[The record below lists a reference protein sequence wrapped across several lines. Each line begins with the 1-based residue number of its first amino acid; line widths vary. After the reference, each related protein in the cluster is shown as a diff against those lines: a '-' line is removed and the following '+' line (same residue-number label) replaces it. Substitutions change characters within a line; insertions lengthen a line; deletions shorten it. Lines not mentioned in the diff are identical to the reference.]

1 MTAAAPISLAEASSR
16 GGFARRLVLRELRR
30 MRRSQ
35 LRLTLPTG
43 ETLLLGD
50 PDFAGRAAEIH
61 LSDENF
67 FRRIV
72 LAADIGLTESYM
84 DGEWDSPDLRAVIG
98 FFI

>member
-1 MTAAAPISLAEASSR
+1 MTATTSLSLDEASTR
-16 GGFARRLVLRELRR
+16 GGLARRLVLRELRR

-43 ETLLLGD
+43 ETVVVGD
-50 PDFAGRAAEIH
+50 PAFPGRPAEIR
-61 LSDENF
+61 LTDENF

-84 DGEWDSPDLRAVIG
+84 DGEWDSPSM
-98 FFI
+98 